1 MNRTIETQVL
11 IVGAGP
17 VGLTLAIDLASRGIN
32 VIITELRH
40 AAEPPRIRSNHVSAR
55 TMEIFRR
62 LGIAQAVRKLGL
74 PDDYPNDISF
84 RTTVTGIELAR
95 IPIPSRA
102 RRYSATEGPDTWWP
116 TPEPPHRINQTYLEP
131 LLLAHAASQPRI
143 RILHRSCVEEFAQS
157 ETGVVAT
164 VRDLDSDDTFFV
176 AGDYLVGCD
185 GGKSIVRK
193 KIGAT
198 LVGTPVIQR
207 VQSTFIRAPG
217 LLSLA
222 PGDPAW
228 HYLLRNPRRCG
239 MLFAIDGKETWIVHN
254 QLEDDEPEYDSVD
267 RDWAIRTILGV
278 GADFRYELISK
289 EDWVGRRL
297 VADRFRDR
305 RVFICGD
312 AAHLWIPYAGYG
324 MNAGIADAVDLSWL
338 IAATVNGWAS
348 PAILNAYEAERRPIT
363 EQVSRF
369 AMDFA
374 LKNIALQRD
383 TPPEIEMPGHGG
395 DAVRAR
401 IGKEACDLN
410 VQQFCCGGLN
420 FGYFY
425 DASPIIAY
433 DGEPHPVYTMSDFT
447 PSTVPGCRAP
457 HLWLPDGRS
466 LYDALGP
473 EYTLLRFDPAVRI
486 SGLLGAAARRSVPLS
501 VVDIEAP
508 DAHALYAFSLVIVR
522 PDQHVAW
529 RSDEESSMPGELI
542 DLVRGASTVP
552 TWHRC
557 SGRAEP

>member
-17 VGLTLAIDLASRGIN
+17 VGLTLAIDLAGRGID
-32 VIITELRH
+32 VVVTELRH
-40 AAEPPRIRSNHVSAR
+40 VDEPPRIRSNHVSAR
-55 TMEIFRR
+55 TMETFRR
-62 LGIAQAVRKLGL
+62 LGIAHAVRKLGL

-102 RRYSATEGPDTWWP
+102 RRYSATGGPDTWWP

-131 LLLAHAASQPRI
+131 LLLAHAAAQPNI
-143 RILHRSCVEEFAQS
+143 RVLHRSRVEDLTQS
-157 ETGVVAT
+157 ETSIVAT
-164 VRDLDSDDTFFV
+164 VHDLDLGDTLFV
-176 AGDYLVGCD
+176 AAGYLVGCD

-207 VQSTFIRAPG
+207 VQSTFIRAPE
-217 LLSLA
+217 LLSVA

-228 HYLLRNPRRCG
+228 HYLVRNPRRCG

-254 QLEDDEPEYDSVD
+254 QLGDDEPGYDCVD

-278 GADFRYELISK
+278 EADFPYEVISK

-338 IAATVNGWAS
+338 IAATVKGWAP
-348 PAILNAYEAERRPIT
+348 PAILDAYEAERRPIT

-374 LKNIALQRD
+374 LKNIELQRH
-383 TPPEIEMPGHGG
+383 TPPEIEIPGQVG

-401 IGKEACDLN
+401 IGQEALDLN

-425 DASPIIAY
+425 DGSPIIAY
-433 DGEPHPVYTMSDFT
+433 DGETHPAYTMSDFT
-447 PSTVPGCRAP
+447 PSTVPGCRTP
-457 HLWLPDGRS
+457 HLWLPGGRS
-466 LYDALGP
+466 LYDVLGP
-473 EYTLLRFDPAVRI
+473 EYTLLRFDPTAPI
-486 SGLLGAAARRSVPLS
+486 AGLVGAAARRGVPLA

-508 DAHALYAFSLVIVR
+508 DARSLYAFRLVLVR

-529 RSDEESSMPGELI
+529 RGNEEPPEPLELI
-542 DLVRGASTVP
+542 DLTCGALTAP
-552 TWHRC
+552 TRQV
-557 SGRAEP
+557 A